1 MNYMYILMRYAHKTY
16 IKHFLKDENDSNGSL
31 MGFFIY

>member
-1 MNYMYILMRYAHKTY
+1 MNYMYILMQYAHKTY